1 METSSTRVYGPLLFL
16 FFFFLSVFIFFSFLP
31 PFFFV
36 SRRDRSTSVS
46 FCSPPF
52 FFIYLP
58 FSPYNHP
65 RTNEERTIT
74 FCFRL
79 EDLLPPEPLDSSSVF
94 CLHFNRPSATFHA
107 NILASSN
114 NIVPLVSFHAPCALA
129 SWIYPN
135 TCNQLEYHRWRLW
148 PCDFSSFP
156 PPVHMIARSFLS
168 SPRLIFHPPVSGDVR
183 SANSMFFR
191 VAAVK
196 RRFNY
201 FDSSPEWIKI

>member
-58 FSPYNHP
+58 LSPYNHP

-79 EDLLPPEPLDSSSVF
+79 EDLLPPEPLDSSTVF

-114 NIVPLVSFHAPCALA
+114 NIVPLVSFHAPCSWLA
-129 SWIYPN
+129 WDISQYVQSTRIPSLK
-135 TCNQLEYHRWRLW
+135 TMTVR
-148 PCDFSSFP
+148 FFFFP
-156 PPVHMIARSFLS
+156 SARTHDRSFLS
-168 SPRLIFHPPVSGDVR
+168 LLASSHF
-183 SANSMFFR
+183 
-191 VAAVK
+191 
-196 RRFNY
+196 
-201 FDSSPEWIKI
+201 SSPGFRRRTVGELHVFPRCRGETEIQLF